1 MSRAA
6 VELDLVIDAVRAA
19 FPLSRVEL
27 PDEFFPAHL
36 SVALFDAVFR
46 SAEKRND
53 GAAAA
58 IERYCCRFRIARTRA
73 SPWHEPEPEAQ
84 ETLAEM
90 IGRFER
96 LGMPRMFWVAFGAS
110 QHQSEA
116 GLDGMALVLR
126 AAQQLRRCGVEVIQ
140 DIQAL
145 PCVQVGRALA
155 GRAGFDETAT
165 RRFLMYTGNDDF
177 VCGDRCV
184 RRFVADALARK
195 EVSAATAESLVRR
208 CAYELILS
216 PRYLDNRIWRRHS
229 AWSMVA

>member
-6 VELDLVIDAVRAA
+6 IALYRVVDAVRAA

-36 SVALFDAVFR
+36 SGALFDAVFR
-46 SAEKRND
+46 SAEECND
-53 GAAAA
+53 SAAAA
-58 IERYCCRFRIARTRA
+58 VERYCRRFRIARTRT
-73 SPWHEPEPEAQ
+73 SPWHEPAPEVQ
-84 ETLAEM
+84 ETLADM
-90 IGRFER
+90 IGRFEE
-96 LGMPRMFWVAFGAS
+96 LGMPRMHWVAFGAS
-110 QHQSEA
+110 QHQSAA
-116 GLDGMALVLR
+116 GLEGVALVLR
-126 AAQQLRRCGVEVIQ
+126 AARQLRRCGVEVIQ

-145 PCVQVGRALA
+145 PFEQVGRALA
-155 GRAGFDETAT
+155 GHAGFDETAT